1 MRSIQKFRVRPTLP
15 DRIQTLM
22 DIARNLWWTWNPDA
36 VALFRRIQ
44 PDLWDKV
51 HHNPIALMGA
61 VNQDRLNSL
70 ASKETFLAHM
80 DRVYENLQRYL
91 EHPTWYSEVQ
101 TESPENRIAY
111 FSAEFGLHESL
122 PFYAGGLGVLAGDHL
137 KSASELGLPMV
148 GVGLLYRRGYFH
160 QVLDQDGMQREIYR
174 ENHFS
179 GLPMRV
185 VRRPDGL
192 PELIEIEI
200 ASRVIRARLWR
211 VQVGR
216 VPLFLLDTDLS
227 ENDPRD
233 RRITQFLYDADLDTR
248 IRQEMVLGVGGLRAL
263 EICDVPP
270 TVCHLNEGHSA
281 FLTLERI
288 ASLMEKKALS
298 FEVAREIVSA
308 SNVFTTHTPVAAGND
323 VFPPELAAEYL
334 RPFCKRLGVNEKTL
348 LGLGR
353 ENPESDDEPFSMT
366 VLALRL
372 ATFRNGVSKLHGE
385 VARSM
390 WQGLW
395 PQTPEEEVPI
405 GHITNGV
412 HLPSWQSDETARL
425 FDRYLG
431 PDWLENPVDQEV
443 WGRVQAIPDAE
454 MWRARES
461 LRARV
466 VATSRRRLQAQL
478 RQRGAHQTEVQQ
490 ATEVLDPDVLTIGF
504 ARRFATYKRALL
516 LMSDME
522 RFERIVGNAE
532 RPVQFIFAGKAHPK
546 DQPGKELI
554 REIVQVASRPE
565 FRRHI
570 AFLEDYDI
578 ELARTMVQGVDVW
591 LNTPRRPMEASGTS
605 GMKVLVNGGLNLSV
619 LDGWWCE
626 AYDGENGWAI
636 GNGDVHEDTDYQ
648 DHVESQALY
657 NLLEDDVIPLFYDRG
672 PDHLPRA
679 WLRRIKAS
687 MMSLCPQFNTN
698 RAAEEYTRLYYI
710 SSLLNWNWLTANGIK
725 RGREVAEWK
734 AHVREKWST
743 ISVRGMETD
752 SGVDLAVGD
761 RLTVRAHIDLGA
773 LTPEDIKVEVF
784 HGRLVEDQIR
794 EGRSELLSLAGT
806 NDGLHEY
813 SGVISCMTSGHFGF
827 AVRVTPRSAGLDD
840 YFDRELLCWW
850 NAAARRPGI
859 VAQR

>member
-308 SNVFTTHTPVAAGND
+308 SNVFTTHTPVAAGNA